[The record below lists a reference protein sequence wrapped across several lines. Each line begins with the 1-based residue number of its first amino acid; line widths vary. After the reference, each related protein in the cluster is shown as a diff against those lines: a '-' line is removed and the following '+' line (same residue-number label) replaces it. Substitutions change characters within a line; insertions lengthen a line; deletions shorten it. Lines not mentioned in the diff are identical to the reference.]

1 MVCTDIAPLQ
11 RDFSMHTFGRRDTHV
26 QCGLFN
32 APRGKYEM
40 NRTVVVTAFA
50 VSALT
55 LLAVQ
60 IVNRF
65 GYSSTKGIV
74 ILGVIGAL
82 ALFTA
87 GMNSFTAIVVAL
99 AVYYGLD
106 YFLGDKLTTSVLL
119 AAIAVIAALAVQGKS
134 AWRR

>member
-1 MVCTDIAPLQ
+1 
-11 RDFSMHTFGRRDTHV
+11 
-26 QCGLFN
+26 
-32 APRGKYEM
+32 M
-40 NRTVVVTAFA
+40 NRTVVVTGFA
-50 VSALT
+50 VAALT

-74 ILGVIGAL
+74 ILGVVGAL

-87 GMNSFTAIVVAL
+87 GMNSFAAIVVAL

-106 YFLGDKLTTSVLL
+106 YFLNDKLTTAILL

>member
-1 MVCTDIAPLQ
+1 
-11 RDFSMHTFGRRDTHV
+11 
-26 QCGLFN
+26 
-32 APRGKYEM
+32 M
-40 NRTVVVTAFA
+40 NRTVVVTGFA
-50 VSALT
+50 VAALT

-82 ALFTA
+82 ALFTV
-87 GMNSFTAIVVAL
+87 GMNSFAAIVAAL

>member
-1 MVCTDIAPLQ
+1 
-11 RDFSMHTFGRRDTHV
+11 
-26 QCGLFN
+26 
-32 APRGKYEM
+32 M
-40 NRTVVVTAFA
+40 NRAVVVTGFA
-50 VSALT
+50 VAALT

-87 GMNSFTAIVVAL
+87 GMNSFGAILVAL
-99 AVYYGLD
+99 VVYYGLD
-106 YFLGDKLTTSVLL
+106 YFLNDKLTTAVLL
-119 AAIAVIAALAVQGKS
+119 AAIALIAALAVQGKS

>member
-1 MVCTDIAPLQ
+1 
-11 RDFSMHTFGRRDTHV
+11 
-26 QCGLFN
+26 
-32 APRGKYEM
+32 M
-40 NRTVVVTAFA
+40 NRTVVVTGFA

-60 IVNRF
+60 IVARF

-74 ILGVIGAL
+74 ILGVVGAL

-87 GMNSFTAIVVAL
+87 GINSFAAIIVAL
-99 AVYYGLD
+99 VAYYALD
-106 YFLGDKLTTSVLL
+106 YFVADKLTTAILL
-119 AAIAVIAALAVQGKS
+119 AAIAVIASLAVQGKS

>member
-1 MVCTDIAPLQ
+1 
-11 RDFSMHTFGRRDTHV
+11 
-26 QCGLFN
+26 
-32 APRGKYEM
+32 M

-99 AVYYGLD
+99 AVFYGLD
-106 YFLGDKLTTSVLL
+106 YFLKDKLTTSVLL
-119 AAIAVIAALAVQGKS
+119 AAIAVIAAFAVQGKS